1 MLARAEPS
9 QYVDACRDVSLF
21 FGRGNLVAMQG
32 SRKVTLVADVGYG
45 IAQYTRGETIDQVYR
60 RAKELCE
67 ENQAVACP

>member
-1 MLARAEPS
+1 
-9 QYVDACRDVSLF
+9 
-21 FGRGNLVAMQG
+21 MQG

-45 IAQYTRGETIDQVYR
+45 IAQYNRGETIDQVYR